1 MGVKEQPRKILK
13 AIRDIEYVEMPNADV
28 CCGMAGAFSINYYD
42 LSGKIAGKKVEG
54 IETTGADIVVTG
66 CPGCEIQLIDNLAKH
81 NKHVKVM
88 HIMELL
94 E

>member
-13 AIRDIEYVEMPNADV
+13 AIQDIEYIEMPNADT
-28 CCGMAGAFSINYYD
+28 CCGMGGTFSINFYD
-42 LSGKIAGKKVEG
+42 LSGKIAKKKVDG
-54 IETTGADIVVTG
+54 IVSTDADIVVTG
-66 CPGCEIQLIDNLAKH
+66 CPGCEIQLIDHLIKH